1 MNKEQFLELAS
12 ELFDQTHSVLNEEKI
27 VLDKNTFDELLD
39 QISSDIKDLGGDIV
53 EEYKLEM
60 YDHEVNLDDVTLN
73 FREIESTVARVLK
86 TYFERK

>member
-12 ELFDQTHSVLNEEKI
+12 ELFDQTHSVVNEEKI